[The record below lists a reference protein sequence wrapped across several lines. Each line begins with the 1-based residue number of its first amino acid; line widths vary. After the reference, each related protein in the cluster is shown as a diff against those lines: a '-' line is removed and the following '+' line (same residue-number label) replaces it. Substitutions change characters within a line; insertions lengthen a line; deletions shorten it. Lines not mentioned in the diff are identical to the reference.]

1 MNKTLTMIS
10 FILSTV
16 VLMGCGASIDHA
28 AKSIVDEIVDQTAN
42 VVQSVDENVLSV
54 KGGHPTDYPN
64 ITYGDAFE
72 NYFGDPTWKSY
83 KGTQDGPDENGDG
96 KPDYTI
102 NDVDVVEF
110 TGYCMYQ
117 DVKVKALIQFA
128 LDKENGTFTTE
139 YLSFNDVPQN
149 LFMLAGVLSDA
160 FETYQNE
167 HGVSTATESIDEKKE
182 IRDYDSAG
190 STDIQVPETGK
201 SGSGSD
207 AVDYYNRSLNSEN
220 TVEGDAATIVV
231 NAPDGGCNFR
241 YGPGVEY
248 ECIID
253 GMIPNG
259 TYLDLYDTSEA
270 ANGKMWGYVKY
281 ADQFG
286 WVALSQTIDYEE
298 YNDYESSEYI
308 VYGSD
313 TGYFEKDYF
322 EGLSNDE
329 LRLARNEIFARHG
342 RTFKDEALQSYF
354 NSKSWYVPV
363 YSPEEFDAIMEDIL
377 NDWEKANVQAI
388 KEVEAER
395 R

>member
-1 MNKTLTMIS
+1 MIEVDDMNKTLTMIS

-16 VLMGCGASIDHA
+16 VLTGCGASIDHA

-167 HGVSTATESIDEKKE
+167 HGVSTATASIDEKKE

-207 AVDYYNRSLNSEN
+207 AVDYYNRSLNSES
-220 TVEGDAATIVV
+220 TVEGDDLQQTYAFE
-231 NAPDGGCNFR
+231 D
-241 YGPGVEY
+241 YY
-248 ECIID
+248 ED
-253 GMIPNG
+253 
-259 TYLDLYDTSEA
+259 
-270 ANGKMWGYVKY
+270 
-281 ADQFG
+281 
-286 WVALSQTIDYEE
+286 EE
-298 YNDYESSEYI
+298 SEYI